1 MRVTSHHRLWY
12 GLSQIKWFRQ
22 VDDFTEIILIWTKP
36 RLTHRTGADQVRDG
50 NGIDHDG
57 RDFLVGPYLV
67 SEQLSNLLCACS
79 VDGGTLFSKCNTGN
93 PRRGAKLSF
102 FEYFAICKSHQA
114 GAGQKPVSIDYH
126 IQYILP
132 FQSKSGYF
140 RNISEQKKNCW
151 IGTIKTKGS
160 VRTCFLPS
168 QSQYSLLHWL
178 WNYNNLLQANQ

>member
-1 MRVTSHHRLWY
+1 MIPASWRLYRDYSNLNQASPHPPNWSWSGQRWKRDWSWWKGLLGWSVFGLRAAFKPVMRVFCRWWY
-12 GLSQIKWFRQ
+12 
-22 VDDFTEIILIWTKP
+22 
-36 RLTHRTGADQVRDG
+36 
-50 NGIDHDG
+50 
-57 RDFLVGPYLV
+57 
-67 SEQLSNLLCACS
+67 
-79 VDGGTLFSKCNTGN
+79 
-93 PRRGAKLSF
+93 SF
-102 FEYFAICKSHQA
+102 FQNVTQVIHGEEQNHFLEYLQYVNHVRL
-114 GAGQKPVSIDYH
+114 GQKPVSIEYH

>member
-93 PRRGAKLSF
+93 PRRGAKYFL
-102 FEYFAICKSHQA
+102 EYFAICKSRQA
-114 GAGQKPVSIDYH
+114 GAETSLNW
-126 IQYILP
+126 LP
-132 FQSKSGYF
+132 YSVHTSLPIKVGIFSEYF
-140 RNISEQKKNCW
+140 RAEKNCW